1 MRLGKVERQ
10 ILELCLWLGSIDRQ
24 YIYETLWPKE
34 AKMIKEHD
42 LTLSWN
48 NYNEVQSMVSQSL
61 KALKREELINDKDGY
76 IALTL
81 LGKNTI
87 QKYNVK
93 DVGFK
98 RKKPSKRLKNNQRK
112 FQRNLKVYEQNK
124 LNK

>member
-1 MRLGKVERQ
+1 MRLGKVEKQ
-10 ILELCLWLGSIDRQ
+10 ILKFCLWLGRIDRQ
-24 YIYETLWPKE
+24 YIYETLWPEE

-42 LTLSWN
+42 LTLSWDS
-48 NYNEVQSMVSQSL
+48 YNRVQSMVSQSL
-61 KALKREELINDKDGY
+61 KALEREELINDEDGY

-87 QKYNVK
+87 QKYNAK

-98 RKKPSKRLKNNQRK
+98 RKKLSRRLKDNRRK
-112 FQRNLKVYEQNK
+112 FHKKLKIYEQSK